1 MKITQTPYPQGE
13 EIGIFKMSITYVQE
27 GDGNKMEEEDN
38 FITISTEDIPSDDGE
53 EHYIVIST
61 ERWAINDDN
70 EITELVNDFKNRLY
84 NKKNETD

>member
-27 GDGNKMEEEDN
+27 NDGNKLKEEDN
-38 FITISTEDIPSDDGE
+38 FITISTEDVPTNDDE
-53 EHYIVIST
+53 QHYFVIST
-61 ERWAINDDN
+61 ERWAISDDN

-84 NKKNETD
+84 KKL

>member
-27 GDGNKMEEEDN
+27 GDGNKLKEEDN
-38 FITISTEDIPSDDGE
+38 FITISTEDVPTNDDE
-53 EHYIVIST
+53 QHYFVIST

-70 EITELVNDFKNRLY
+70 EITELVKDFKNRLY